1 MQVKYRW
8 ENKGGN
14 GAPMPVVWSW
24 VLPSLEKR
32 SFVQEIYLSLSLN
45 LALSEIQSIN
55 LATLLS
61 QR

>member
-1 MQVKYRW
+1 MVHPCQ
-8 ENKGGN
+8 
-14 GAPMPVVWSW
+14 WSGLGCY
-24 VLPSLEKR
+24 LPWKKR